1 MEGKKLK
8 LLSTGRKGILLP
20 QYPKDINDLYQL
32 ISLYMNDEADHYT
45 ILFKDEDGDECEIIN
60 QDTYEAAL
68 LEFSS
73 KFVLKLLKK
82 DEKILNNLVESKGEG
97 KKSLIFFKKK
107 TRDMAIFNI
116 ETELLEWHKLP
127 KGIALKEYAAWV
139 ELPSGEV
146 FYCGGG
152 HPVSSDEV
160 YLINPISRSFKKLP
174 SMLNPRHSHAI
185 LYING
190 YVYIFGGIENTLF
203 YGALTNKSER
213 FCLRDSYWE
222 EIENIESPRG
232 DAGAAVSNDS
242 IYILGKGSNYVM
254 NYNTKQIA
262 INLE

>member
-1 MEGKKLK
+1 MDNPLPGIGDIMEALEG
-8 LLSTGRKGILLP
+8 LSSLAVDVRGSAV
-20 QYPKDINDLYQL
+20 
-32 ISLYMNDEADHYT
+32 ISQGHL
-45 ILFKDEDGDECEIIN
+45 
-60 QDTYEAAL
+60 DT
-68 LEFSS
+68 
-73 KFVLKLLKK
+73 
-82 DEKILNNLVESKGEG
+82 N
-97 KKSLIFFKKK
+97 FKKK

-213 FCLRDSYWE
+213 FCLRDSY
-222 EIENIESPRG
+222 
-232 DAGAAVSNDS
+232 
-242 IYILGKGSNYVM
+242 
-254 NYNTKQIA
+254 
-262 INLE
+262 